1 MFYINIEENFLKTIL
16 TLDMGGCLGVINV
29 VMLTVFIFYFLVGF
43 FGYLHYGDRVLISIT
58 LNLPDTEYVYLRK
71 KI

>member
-1 MFYINIEENFLKTIL
+1 
-16 TLDMGGCLGVINV
+16 MGGCLGVINV

-58 LNLPDTEYVYLRK
+58 LNLPDSEYVYLRK